1 MAMLVGDGKEMLVK
15 LRLFYLG
22 VVYSMKD
29 SMEVE
34 NETSGR
40 ESLERGGRC

>member
-15 LRLFYLG
+15 IRLFYLG
-22 VVYSMKD
+22 VVYR
-29 SMEVE
+29 MEVE